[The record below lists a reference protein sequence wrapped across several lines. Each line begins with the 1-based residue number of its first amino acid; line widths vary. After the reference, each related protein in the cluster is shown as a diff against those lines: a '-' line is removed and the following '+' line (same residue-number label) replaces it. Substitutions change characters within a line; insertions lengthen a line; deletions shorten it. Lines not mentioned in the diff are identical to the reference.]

1 MEQFKLQA
9 SRAPAYHTQGRAPL
23 SVNEE
28 VVAPI
33 LEPGSLETGAAPTTS
48 SAASNVA
55 FQIYFR
61 LSYHIAGTPLFDEKG
76 KAEVGPADSIR
87 NRVYKAFNDLNMLI
101 LPLAHPGM
109 TTEQLRAL
117 FSAPPASAGGL
128 PLRLPFPEVPSSN
141 DEA

>member
-1 MEQFKLQA
+1 MILGTVSLLLFPGL
-9 SRAPAYHTQGRAPL
+9 GG
-23 SVNEE
+23 
-28 VVAPI
+28 

-87 NRVYKAFNDLNMLI
+87 NRVYKAFNDLNML
-101 LPLAHPGM
+101 
-109 TTEQLRAL
+109 T
-117 FSAPPASAGGL
+117 
-128 PLRLPFPEVPSSN
+128 LRLRRILG
-141 DEA
+141 